1 MRRMPGPLISLM
13 TAVIFK
19 VFRNRRMMGFPILML
34 TTTGARSGQ
43 PRQTVLAY
51 FSDVARPRAWII
63 VASAAGSARHPAWY
77 FNLAKHP
84 DQVWIEVGDAKLKV
98 RPTLLSGEER
108 AAAWQ
113 RVIREAPQY
122 AAYETK
128 TDRQIP
134 IVRLEPV
141 D

>member
-1 MRRMPGPLISLM
+1 
-13 TAVIFK
+13 
-19 VFRNRRMMGFPILML
+19 
-34 TTTGARSGQ
+34 
-43 PRQTVLAY
+43 
-51 FSDVARPRAWII
+51 

-141 D
+141 E

>member
-13 TAVIFK
+13 TAVIFR
-19 VFRNRRMMGFPILML
+19 VFRNRRTMGFPILML

-43 PRQTVLAY
+43 PRQTVLGY

-77 FNLAKHP
+77 FNVAKHP

-134 IVRLEPV
+134 ILRLEPV
-141 D
+141 E